1 MQLHRRSLL
10 AVGAGLS
17 ILCLTAGIELAS
29 AQPASAQPA
38 SAQPASAQPASATG
52 HDPQDGHAA
61 IIPPEG
67 SDPYP

>member
-38 SAQPASAQPASATG
+38 SAQPASATG

>member
-10 AVGAGLS
+10 AVAAGLS

-29 AQPASAQPA
+29 AQPASAQ
-38 SAQPASAQPASATG
+38 QASAQPASATG